1 MNDYLKQ
8 LHQKI
13 LEHQLRVEGNYPQGM
28 QCKNGCSQC
37 CYVSLSVFNV
47 EAQLIK
53 DWFTAL
59 KESEKEVLR
68 EKWLTPAQV
77 KENFFGEPKESCPF
91 LVNESCSIYEVR
103 PIICRTQG
111 LPLKFV
117 LEEEVAV
124 DACPLNFEDAE
135 LELGDCLDLDKLNLI
150 LSSLQIK
157 DGIEERISLKKLKE
171 QLSRNKKG
179 EDF

>member
-37 CYVSLSVFNV
+37 CYVSLSVFNI

-59 KESEKEVLR
+59 KPSEKEVLK
-68 EKWLTPAQV
+68 EKWLTPAQR
-77 KENFFGEPKESCPF
+77 KDNFFGEPKESCPF
-91 LVNESCSIYEVR
+91 LVNESCTIYEVR

-117 LEEEVAV
+117 LEKEVAV
-124 DACPLNFEDAE
+124 DACPLNFEDTE

-150 LSSLQIK
+150 LSSLQIQ
-157 DGIEERISLKKLKE
+157 DRSSERISLKELKE
-171 QLSRNKKG
+171 HLKKI
-179 EDF
+179 

>member
-13 LEHQLRVEGNYPQGM
+13 LGHQQRVEGNYPQGM

-37 CYVSLSVFNV
+37 CYVSLSVFNI

-59 KESEKEVLR
+59 EISEKEVLK
-68 EKWLTPAQV
+68 EKWLAPVQV
-77 KENFFGEPKESCPF
+77 KENFFGEAKESCPF
-91 LVNESCSIYEVR
+91 LLNESCSIYEVR

-111 LPLKFV
+111 LPL
-117 LEEEVAV
+117 
-124 DACPLNFEDAE
+124 NFDDTE

-150 LSSLQIK
+150 LSSLQIQ
-157 DGIEERISLKKLKE
+157 DGSSERISLKELKE
-171 QLSRNKKG
+171 HLKKI
-179 EDF
+179 